1 MVSYMAAAHSMA
13 VFVLV
18 LVLIQLL
25 VVFVDD
31 ISIMHSIRGGSFVS
45 IVEPII
51 HNGLLVCGLDL
62 QHMKSI
68 DVAAPPSSRWSF
80 SSCIVRGRVGFT
92 VTYGIFFCLECS
104 GIHRSLGVHIRY
116 TRARS
121 CGAGVSA
128 DRLSPSLSLALG

>member
-13 VFVLV
+13 VFALV

-31 ISIMHSIRGGSFVS
+31 ISIIHSIRGGSFVS

-68 DVAAPPSSRWSF
+68 DRSIDRCSSSTQLSMIVLIVYRSWACRVHSNEWYLLLSGMLGNPSIAGCAYQVHESALVWRW
-80 SSCIVRGRVGFT
+80 
-92 VTYGIFFCLECS
+92 CLC
-104 GIHRSLGVHIRY
+104 
-116 TRARS
+116 
-121 CGAGVSA
+121 
-128 DRLSPSLSLALG
+128 

>member
-13 VFVLV
+13 VFALV

-31 ISIMHSIRGGSFVS
+31 ISIIHSIRGGSFVS

-68 DVAAPPSSRWSF
+68 DRSIDRCSSSTQLSMIVLIVYRSWACRVHSNVWYLLLSGMLGNPSIAGCAYQVHESALVWRW
-80 SSCIVRGRVGFT
+80 
-92 VTYGIFFCLECS
+92 CLC
-104 GIHRSLGVHIRY
+104 
-116 TRARS
+116 
-121 CGAGVSA
+121 
-128 DRLSPSLSLALG
+128 